1 MGDFHRGRRLRSTP
15 AMRRLVSETTFGAGD
30 LVYPIFVTEGA
41 TAPISSMPGI
51 SRYSLSDL
59 PAVLEHCA
67 ELRLGGVILFGIP
80 EEKDAV
86 GSGAYAEDGII
97 AKSLISAKKT
107 IGDSLVLMADVCL
120 CEYTDHGHCG
130 LLDGEH
136 VSNDPSLELLAKA
149 SVVYAQAGADVI
161 APSDMMDGRVR
172 AIRDQLDAAGLE
184 NTPILSYAVKYAS
197 AFYGPFREAA
207 DSAPQF
213 GDRRSYQMSPP
224 NRREAVRE
232 ALADLDEGADM
243 VMVKP
248 ALPYLDIIRDV
259 REVSDVPLGA
269 YNVSGEYSMLKA
281 AAANGWIDEDRAIF
295 ESLTS
300 IRRAG
305 ADFILTYHAVEAAER
320 TLWESVV

>member
-1 MGDFHRGRRLRSTP
+1 MDNFHRGRRLRSTP
-15 AMRRLVSETTFGAGD
+15 AMRRLVSETTFDAGD
-30 LVYPIFVTEGA
+30 LVYPIFVTEGR
-41 TAPISSMPGI
+41 TTPISSMPGI

-80 EEKDAV
+80 EEKDSV

-107 IGDSLVLMADVCL
+107 VGDNLVLMADICL

-130 LLDGEH
+130 LLEGERIA
-136 VSNDPSLELLAKA
+136 NDPSLELLARA

-161 APSDMMDGRVR
+161 APSDMMDGRVG
-172 AIRDQLDAAGLE
+172 AIREQLDVAGLE

-207 DSAPQF
+207 HSAAQW
-213 GDRRSYQMSPP
+213 GDRKDYQMNPANS
-224 NRREAVRE
+224 RE
-232 ALADLDEGADM
+232 ALKEAIQDVEEGADM

-248 ALPYLDIIRDV
+248 ALAYLDIISQLR
-259 REVSDVPLGA
+259 RELTVPIVA
-269 YNVSGEYSMLKA
+269 YNVSGEYAMVKA
-281 AAANGWIDEDRAIF
+281 AAQKGWINERDIVL
-295 ESLTS
+295 ESLLS
-300 IRRAG
+300 MKRAG
-305 ADFILTYHAVEAAER
+305 ADIIISYHAKDALKWLEK
-320 TLWESVV
+320 